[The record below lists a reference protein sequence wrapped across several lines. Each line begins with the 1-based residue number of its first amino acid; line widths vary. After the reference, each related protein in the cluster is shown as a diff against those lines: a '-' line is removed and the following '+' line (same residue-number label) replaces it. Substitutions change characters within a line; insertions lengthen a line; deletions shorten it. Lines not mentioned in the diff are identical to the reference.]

1 MRAAGVLRGAHAQVK
16 AAYLTAAEITGY
28 TLAKDELT
36 GAWFVSGTVVTSD
49 AYLLA
54 QAGLL
59 FVAPHKGGAWRW
71 VIESFQIAA
80 PRFEARLKALT

>member
-1 MRAAGVLRGAHAQVK
+1 VRAAGVLRGAHAQVK
-16 AAYLTAAEITGY
+16 AAYLTAAEISGY

-71 VIESFQIAA
+71 VIESYQLAGAA
-80 PRFEARLKALT
+80 FEARLKALT